1 MKILILFLF
10 CISTPLGKNLLADDS
25 TQISNAPKLQST
37 SQPVKEIKRPEVTA
51 PSFHFEVRSILEK
64 SCVSCHGSNSQK
76 GGLRLDTLAHSIEG
90 GDSGPAIVP
99 GNIKDSILL
108 ERIHLPEDD
117 DEIMPPK
124 EGPLSAQEKDILNRW
139 IESGANW
146 PKGVQLKEFSDRGL
160 VLRSKAES
168 KKIVSLN
175 AYPESIE
182 LKTKEDFN
190 SVILIATYSDDVT
203 RDVTYEASMW
213 MENPSIAK
221 FNDRILHP
229 IQPGESKLVAEYR
242 GYKVEIPVTVKD
254 PAKSRPVSFKLDVM
268 PVFMKAGCN
277 TGSCHGSA
285 RGQDRFMLSLFGY
298 DPEGDHFRITRE
310 QGTRRINLAI
320 PEESMLIEKAIG
332 AVPHSGG
339 KLFSKNS
346 NHWKTLVDW
355 LKDGAKKDK
364 DDIAKPTKI
373 VLSPPSL
380 LLEGNGATQQM
391 NVLAHYS
398 DGTTRDITPLT
409 VFQSSNDVSAAID
422 DSGLVTAGSR
432 GEAFVM
438 ARFNIFTVG
447 VPVVVIPEDL
457 KYQRPKLP
465 ENNYVDKLVHDK
477 LHKLRMTPSELCS
490 DEVFVRR
497 LYLDITGM
505 LPTVEE
511 SSSFIADTNKDKRSK
526 LIDQLLEK
534 KEFTELW
541 VMKFAE
547 LLQIQTDD
555 NQGMS
560 YKATLLYFNWLKD
573 RIANNVPMDKIV
585 KELLTSKGGTFTNP
599 ATNYYQVERDNLKI
613 TENVAQVFMGMRLQC
628 AQCHN
633 HPFDRWTQ
641 DEYYSFASFF
651 SQVGRKGAADPR
663 ENIIYNRKSGEINHP
678 VHKKPMPPKFLGG
691 DSPEIPRGADRREV
705 LADWLASPQNP
716 FFARNLANLVWA
728 HFFGQGIIEPVDDVR
743 VSNPPSNPELLD
755 QLSEKF
761 TSYNYDFKKLVRDVC
776 NSRTYQL
783 STKTNVSNESDT
795 RNFARS
801 SLRRLR
807 AEIML
812 DVISQTT
819 ETKNKFQGLPLGAK
833 AIQIADGRV
842 NNYFLTTFGR
852 ATRETVC
859 SCEVVMEPSLSQA
872 LHLLNGD
879 TTNKRIKQGKVI
891 ANDLK
896 KGKKPDE
903 IIDDLYLRCYSR
915 APRDSEKANLLASLD
930 MNNPQEGLED
940 IFWALLN
947 SKEFIFNH

>member
-1 MKILILFLF
+1 MKFSVLFLF
-10 CISTPLGKNLLADDS
+10 SFSILWGEQPPTQPTPSPPQVNLAVK
-25 TQISNAPKLQST
+25 TVIQAPD
-37 SQPVKEIKRPEVTA
+37 
-51 PSFHFEVRSILEK
+51 FHREVRNILER
-64 SCVSCHGSNSQK
+64 SCISCHGAESQK
-76 GGLRLDTLAHSIEG
+76 GGLRLDTLSLAKEG

-99 GNIKDSILL
+99 GNKEESLLL
-108 ERIHLPEDD
+108 ERIHLPMDD

-124 EGPLSAQEKDILNRW
+124 EGPLSAELKDILNRW
-139 IESGANW
+139 IETGANW
-146 PKGVQLKEFSDRGL
+146 PKGVQLHEISERELALRKKSKNKEIIAL
-160 VLRSKAES
+160 T
-168 KKIVSLN
+168 
-175 AYPESIE
+175 AYPPSIN

-190 SVILIATYSDDVT
+190 SVIIVATYSDDVT
-203 RDVTYEASMW
+203 RDVTYESSVW
-213 MENPSIAK
+213 VEKPDIID
-221 FNDRILHP
+221 FQDRIVYP
-229 IQPGESKLVAEYR
+229 KKAGETKLVAEFL
-242 GYKVEIPVTVKD
+242 GKKVEVPVKISAPD
-254 PAKSRPVSFKLDVM
+254 EIRPVSFKLDVM

-298 DPEGDHFRITRE
+298 DPEGDHYRITRE

-320 PEESMLIEKAIG
+320 PEESMLVEKAIG
-332 AVPHSGG
+332 TVPHTGG
-339 KLFSKNS
+339 KLFSKYS
-346 NHWKTLVDW
+346 EHWQTLVSW
-355 LKDGAKKDK
+355 LEDGAEKDP
-364 DDIAKPTKI
+364 DDIAKPTSI
-373 VLSPPSL
+373 ELFPPSAL
-380 LLEGNGATQQM
+380 MEGFGATQQM
-391 NVLAHYS
+391 TVLAQYS

-422 DSGLVTAGSR
+422 EHGKVIAGSR

-438 ARFNIFTVG
+438 ARFNVFTVG

-457 KYQRPKLP
+457 KYERPTLP
-465 ENNYVDKLVHDK
+465 SNNYIDNLVHDK
-477 LHKLRMTPSELCS
+477 LHKLRMTPSGLCS

-497 LYLDITGM
+497 LYLDITGL

-511 SSSFIADTNKDKRSK
+511 STAFLKDSSPNKRAK

-541 VMKFAE
+541 VMKFSE

-560 YKATLLYFNWLKD
+560 YKATLRYFNWLKD
-573 RIANNVPMDKIV
+573 RIANNVPMDQIV
-585 KELLTSKGGTFTNP
+585 KDLITSSGGTFTHP
-599 ATNYYQVERDNLKI
+599 ATNFYQVERDNLKI

-651 SQVGRKGAADPR
+651 SQVGRKNGADPR
-663 ENIIYNRKSGEINHP
+663 EKIIYNRRSGEINHP
-678 VHKKPMPPKFLGG
+678 VHKKPMPPKFLG
-691 DSPEIPRGADRREV
+691 DDTPEIPKGADRREI
-705 LADWLASPQNP
+705 LAEWLASPKNP

-755 QLSEKF
+755 QLSKKF
-761 TSYNYDFKKLVRDVC
+761 TDYNYDFKKLVRDVC
-776 NSRTYQL
+776 NSRIYQL
-783 STKTNVSNESDT
+783 STKTNPTNESDT

-801 SLRRLR
+801 QLRRLR
-807 AEIML
+807 AEVML
-812 DVISQTT
+812 DVISQAT

-842 NNYFLTTFGR
+842 SNYFLTTFGR
-852 ATRETVC
+852 AKRETVC
-859 SCEVVMEPSLSQA
+859 SCEVVMDPSLSQA

-879 TTNKRIKQGKVI
+879 TTNKRISQGRLVESSLKAGKQ
-891 ANDLK
+891 
-896 KGKKPDE
+896 PE
-903 IIDDLYLRCYSR
+903 QIIDELYLRCYSR
-915 APRDSEKANLLASLD
+915 KPRESEKTKLLATLD
-930 MNNPQEGLED
+930 QKDPRQGLED